1 MFLNSKKNEK
11 IRYLE
16 KEIQRLK
23 GVIALKDTA
32 INEISLKLEEEIKI
46 NVKLSNFRIKILDA
60 LGLIG
65 VFKNDDKAIKEVKK
79 IKGERIMKKQTK
91 PLSIRIPL
99 ELKEELQKIAD
110 KEYRPLATQI
120 VKILSD
126 YVKITSKKE

>member
-16 KEIQRLK
+16 KEVQRLK

-32 INEISLKLEEEIKI
+32 INEISLKLEEEIEI

-65 VFKNDDKAIKEVKK
+65 VFKNDDKAIKEVK
-79 IKGERIMKKQTK
+79 R
-91 PLSIRIPL
+91 
-99 ELKEELQKIAD
+99 LKEKELWKNKQN
-110 KEYRPLATQI
+110 R
-120 VKILSD
+120 
-126 YVKITSKKE
+126 

>member
-11 IRYLE
+11 R
-16 KEIQRLK
+16 
-23 GVIALKDTA
+23 
-32 INEISLKLEEEIKI
+32 S
-46 NVKLSNFRIKILDA
+46 
-60 LGLIG
+60 
-65 VFKNDDKAIKEVKK
+65 KK
-79 IKGERIMKKQTK
+79 IKGERIMKRQTK

-126 YVKITSKKE
+126 YVKNKNKTN